1 MKDLDKECMELS
13 RELTELENT
22 FLESQLTIRKRQFD
36 APDED
41 ESSRKDAEEKSRLQY
56 ADRIISLRKMTRQKL
71 TEKTAIAVNMG
82 SIIDRFSR
90 KLDTDLAFFET
101 DLKGCGE
108 FETPKG
114 AEPGSEV
121 MCQQLMHLCQ
131 WITHKQCFHFG
142 MVGGV

>member
-1 MKDLDKECMELS
+1 MELS
-13 RELTELENT
+13 RELNELENA
-22 FLESQLTIRKRQFD
+22 FLESQLAIRNRKYD

-41 ESSRKDAEEKSRLQY
+41 ESTRKEAEEKSRLQY
-56 ADRIISLRKMTRQKL
+56 TDRIVSLRKLTRQKL
-71 TEKTAIAVNMG
+71 VEKTAIAVNMG

-121 MCQQLMHLCQ
+121 TYICALL
-131 WITHKQCFHFG
+131 
-142 MVGGV
+142 

>member
-13 RELTELENT
+13 RELSELENA
-22 FLESQLTIRKRQFD
+22 FLESQLTIRKRPYD
-36 APDED
+36 AADEG
-41 ESSRKDAEEKSRLQY
+41 ESVRKQAEEKSRLQY
-56 ADRIISLRKMTRQKL
+56 TDRIVALRKMARQKL
-71 TEKTAIAVNMG
+71 VEKTAIAVNMG
-82 SIIDRFSR
+82 NIIDRFSR

-121 MCQQLMHLCQ
+121 TCLLNLSNHY
-131 WITHKQCFHFG
+131 T
-142 MVGGV
+142 